1 MGMAALMGRIIFTYT
16 LSQRLVSIAAPR
28 GMDMAALIP
37 QMDITCMA
45 MEGNTA
51 YTVEATPQAQVVL
64 MAQMATT
71 RGNYE

>member
-16 LSQRLVSIAAPR
+16 LSQRPASIAAPQ

-37 QMDITCMA
+37 QMDIMCMV

-51 YTVEATPQAQVVL
+51 YTVEAPPQAQVVL

-71 RGNYE
+71 RGRHE